1 MGIGWAIAGGLFGRM
16 NEIVKEEKALELAKA
31 KAAKKDGGLKIIDI
45 FKSETGTEA
54 IKNGN
59 LNNFIFI

>member
-45 FKSETGTEA
+45 F
-54 IKNGN
+54 N
-59 LNNFIFI
+59 LNIKLKLIQTVL